1 MPTEAEG
8 SSHAR
13 TSVSGG
19 ASAEPTPANAVSDR
33 PRSNSREKPSHKG
46 GSHALLNEGPGHI
59 AAHNP
64 RSTIGGF
71 LGLRDQKTRAEN
83 NFLAQSD
90 QVSETG
96 GTSEER
102 TGTTCTTEDHSFM
115 GKKPGASDALPGWQT
130 VKNIIPGASK

>member
-59 AAHNP
+59 AV
-64 RSTIGGF
+64 STIH
-71 LGLRDQKTRAEN
+71 K
-83 NFLAQSD
+83 
-90 QVSETG
+90 
-96 GTSEER
+96 
-102 TGTTCTTEDHSFM
+102 HS
-115 GKKPGASDALPGWQT
+115 SQALFRVYQMPD
-130 VKNIIPGASK
+130 